1 MKNQVAKIIQ
11 AMIRYNEADPRR
23 IQHALKVYAFAKNI
37 GELEGL
43 TENQLEVI
51 EIASV
56 LHDIGIKN
64 SEAKYG
70 SSSGKY
76 QELEGPPV
84 ARGILLQV
92 GIAEEVIQRVCF
104 LIGHHHTYHE
114 ICGDDYQILVEAD
127 FLVNIGEDN
136 MTPQQAQE
144 VLQKVFKTKTAKE
157 YLSKMYLQSEQTNQE

>member
-1 MKNQVAKIIQ
+1 MKNQVANVIQ
-11 AMIRYNEADPRR
+11 AMIRYNEADPKR

-43 TENQLEVI
+43 DENQLEI
-51 EIASV
+51 LEIASV

-84 ARGILLQV
+84 ARKLLLES
-92 GIAEEVIQRVCF
+92 GFDEAVIQRVSF
-104 LIGHHHTYHE
+104 LIGHHHTYQE

-127 FLVNIGEDN
+127 FLVNIAEDN
-136 MTPQQAQE
+136 MTPLQAQE
-144 VLQKVFKTKTAKE
+144 VLQKIFKTKTGKE
-157 YLSKMYLQSEQTNQE
+157 YLSEMYLQS